1 MLLHSQRLL
10 IRNFRV
16 SDLESFLAY
25 RNVSEVAQ
33 YQGWEVPYPREN
45 AIKLIDQMK
54 DLEAPKAGH
63 WLQLAIELKET
74 GEMIGDLGLRVN
86 QEDARQAVIGF
97 TISPLHWRKGY
108 AVEAISCL
116 LEFLFDD
123 LDLHR
128 ISADCDV
135 ENTGSWRTLEKAGF
149 RREAHFVE
157 SFPMGNT
164 YGSEYYYG
172 MLQREWKARRPEA

>member
-1 MLLHSQRLL
+1 MILNSQRLL
-10 IRNFRV
+10 IRNFRD

-25 RNVSEVAQ
+25 RNVPEVAQ
-33 YQGWEVPYPREN
+33 YQGWEVPYPREH
-45 AIKLIDQMK
+45 AIKMIDQMK
-54 DLEAPKAGH
+54 DMQAPKAGH

-74 GEMIGDLGLRVN
+74 GQMIGDLGLRVN
-86 QEDARQAVIGF
+86 AEDARQAVIGF
-97 TISPLHWRKGY
+97 TIAPEHWRKGY
-108 AVEAISCL
+108 AVEAIHTL

-128 ISADCDV
+128 VSADCDT
-135 ENTGSWRTLEKAGF
+135 ENVGSWHTLEKAGF

-157 SFPMGNT
+157 SFPMGGS

-172 MLQREWKARRPEA
+172 MLQREWRARNS

>member
-1 MLLHSQRLL
+1 MILHSQRLL
-10 IRNFRV
+10 IRNFME

-25 RNVSEVAQ
+25 RNIPEVAK

-54 DLEAPKAGH
+54 DMQSPKAGH

-97 TISPLHWRKGY
+97 TVAPVHWRKGY
-108 AVEAISCL
+108 AVEAITCL
-116 LEFLFDD
+116 LEFVFDD

-128 ISADCDV
+128 VSADCDV
-135 ENTGSWRTLEKAGF
+135 ENTGSWHTLEKAGF

-157 SFPMGNT
+157 SFPMGGT

-172 MLQREWKARRPEA
+172 MLQREWKSRRSEA

>member
-1 MLLHSQRLL
+1 MILHSQRLL
-10 IRNFRV
+10 IRNFRE

-25 RNVSEVAQ
+25 RNVAEVAM
-33 YQGWEVPYPREN
+33 YQGWEVPYPREH

-54 DLEAPKAGH
+54 DMQSPKAGH

-74 GEMIGDLGLRVN
+74 GQMIGDLGLRVN
-86 QEDARQAVIGF
+86 AEDARQAVIGF
-97 TISPLHWRKGY
+97 TIAPEHWRKGY
-108 AVEAISCL
+108 AVEAITTL

-128 ISADCDV
+128 VSADCDV
-135 ENTGSWRTLEKAGF
+135 ENTSSWRTLERAGF

-157 SFPMGNT
+157 SFPMAGS

-172 MLQREWKARRPEA
+172 MLQREWRARSA

>member
-1 MLLHSQRLL
+1 MILHSQRLL
-10 IRNFRV
+10 IRNFRDT
-16 SDLESFLAY
+16 DLESFLAY
-25 RNVSEVAQ
+25 RNVPEVAR

-54 DLEAPKAGH
+54 DMQAPKAGH
-63 WLQLAIELKET
+63 WLQLAIELKGT
-74 GEMIGDLGLRVN
+74 GQMIGDLGLRVN

-97 TISPLHWRKGY
+97 TIAPERWRKGY
-108 AVEAISCL
+108 AVEAITTL

-128 ISADCDV
+128 VSADCDV
-135 ENTGSWRTLEKAGF
+135 ENTSSWRTLEKAGF

-157 SFPMGNT
+157 SFPMGGS

-172 MLQREWKARRPEA
+172 MLQREWRARSA